1 MFLEYHCQY
10 HLCKCFLIPVS
21 FVLCFTYQNALDIV
35 FALFFT
41 VDPASSFGLG
51 LSRGQFCIVNNGV
64 SFKSMFRSCMFI
76 FVYFALLFFPHG
88 PFPDLHHKSFFGDP
102 EIRQESSGQNY
113 LSAPGYYPSASGRA
127 NHNVFSNAARGTKLV
142 TPIALEGPGPR
153 GTVFL
158 TAISRSQG

>member
-10 HLCKCFLIPVS
+10 HLCKCFLISLS
-21 FVLCFTYQNALDIV
+21 FVLCFTYQNAIDIV

-51 LSRGQFCIVNNGV
+51 LSRGQFCIVKNGV
-64 SFKSMFRSCMFI
+64 SFKSMFRSFD
-76 FVYFALLFFPHG
+76 VHLRRLALLFFSQVRS
-88 PFPDLHHKSFFGDP
+88 PDLHHKSFFGDQLHGP
-102 EIRQESSGQNY
+102 GGSGLRILSGSSCIK
-113 LSAPGYYPSASGRA
+113 SASGGA
-127 NHNVFSNAARGTKLV
+127 IQEVFHDAARGTKLV
-142 TPIALEGPGPR
+142 TPIALEGHGPR